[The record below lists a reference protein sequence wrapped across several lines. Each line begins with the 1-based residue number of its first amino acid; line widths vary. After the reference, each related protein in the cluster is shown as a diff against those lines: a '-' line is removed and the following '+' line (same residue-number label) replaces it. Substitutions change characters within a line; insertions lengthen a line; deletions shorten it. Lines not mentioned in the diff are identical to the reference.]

1 MDKCDVDLTLNTAS
15 ENAYKLT
22 VTTDTPSFG
31 PQPYYAIKTVAGDYH
46 HDNLDFQIPYHEW
59 TYVFD
64 EETLPLRAIESI
76 GVGVNNAYGITS
88 VTTLDTLT
96 SKIKKYYW
104 NR

>member
-1 MDKCDVDLTLNTAS
+1 MSFDNVRLFPITADVNSEDHLVLGGCDTVRLAS
-15 ENAYKLT
+15 EFG
-22 VTTDTPSFG
+22 TP
-31 PQPYYAIKTVAGDYH
+31 
-46 HDNLDFQIPYHEW
+46 L
-59 TYVFD
+59 YVFD